1 MQQNTFGCRAQL
13 VYPLGEHIS
22 SPSPPSGN
30 GGLLL
35 RAVREGEGDEGKGGE
50 RKQPISKGRGREDG
64 RQNAGERGWKG
75 NSP

>member
-35 RAVREGEGDEGKGGE
+35 RAVREGEGDEGKEGSGNSLFLRGGE
-50 RKQPISKGRGREDG
+50 GKTADG
-64 RQNAGERGWKG
+64 MRERGWKG